1 MQIIIPHKN
10 VDFDALASLVAAS
23 LVYPDAKP
31 LLPTSVN
38 PNVRSFLSIHKD
50 IFTFDA
56 VRQLDLSAVKLLVV
70 VDANRWVRLEGMAP
84 LMERTDVEVHVWDH
98 HAEIGDICPVR
109 ACQDAV
115 GAATTL
121 LVEELRAKNIDFS
134 PIQATLFLAGIY
146 EDTGH
151 LTFPSTSARDLRA
164 AAFLLEKHADL
175 KVIQTILRPT
185 YGPKQK
191 DILFRMLA
199 DAKRVKL
206 NGYRMSLSKMDIEG
220 HVPGLAEVVSMY
232 RNVVN
237 VDVAFGIFREAGK
250 DRCMVIGRSAV
261 DSFDVGAVMR
271 VMGGGGHAGAGS
283 AMIKSATPDGIE
295 AWLSEVIQ
303 DYRQL
308 PVQISDLMS
317 FPVDSVSPDTPM
329 DEVAAILDEKG
340 YSGMVVMDG
349 DRLVGIIS
357 RRDINKL
364 SKDMQWRSP
373 VKAFMSR
380 KVITVTP
387 MHSVAEAMRIL
398 IKHDIGRLPVVD
410 NDRVIG
416 IISRSDAMI
425 YYYDLIPD

>member
-23 LVYPDAKP
+23 LLYPDATP
-31 LLPTSVN
+31 LLPSSVN

-50 IFTFDA
+50 IFIFDA
-56 VRQLDLSAVKLLVV
+56 VKNLDLSTVDGLVV
-70 VDANRWVRLEGMAP
+70 VDANRWVRLEGVGP
-84 LMERTDVEVHVWDH
+84 LMDRKDLEVHVWDH
-98 HAEIGDICPVR
+98 HPEIGDIHPTL

-121 LVEELRAKNIDFS
+121 LVEELRRRNLDFS
-134 PIQATLFLAGIY
+134 PIQSTLFLAGIY

-151 LTFPSTSARDLRA
+151 LTFPATTARDLRA

-199 DAKRVKL
+199 ETKRIKL

-220 HVPGLAEVVSMY
+220 HIPGLAEVVSMY

-237 VDVAFGIFREAGK
+237 VDVAFGIFRDARN
-250 DRCMVIGRSAV
+250 DRCMVIGRSGV

-271 VMGGGGHAGAGS
+271 IMGGGGHAGAGS

-295 AWLSEVIQ
+295 AWLSEVIK

-329 DEVAAILDEKG
+329 EEVASILDQKG
-340 YSGMVVMDG
+340 YSGMVVLDG
-349 DRLVGIIS
+349 EKLVGIIS

-364 SKDMQWRSP
+364 NKKIQWRSP

-398 IKHDIGRLPVVD
+398 IKHDIGRLPVVE

>member
-1 MQIIIPHKN
+1 
-10 VDFDALASLVAAS
+10 
-23 LVYPDAKP
+23 
-31 LLPTSVN
+31 
-38 PNVRSFLSIHKD
+38 
-50 IFTFDA
+50 
-56 VRQLDLSAVKLLVV
+56 
-70 VDANRWVRLEGMAP
+70 
-84 LMERTDVEVHVWDH
+84 
-98 HAEIGDICPVR
+98 
-109 ACQDAV
+109 
-115 GAATTL
+115 
-121 LVEELRAKNIDFS
+121 
-134 PIQATLFLAGIY
+134 
-146 EDTGH
+146 
-151 LTFPSTSARDLRA
+151 
-164 AAFLLEKHADL
+164 
-175 KVIQTILRPT
+175 
-185 YGPKQK
+185 
-191 DILFRMLA
+191 
-199 DAKRVKL
+199 
-206 NGYRMSLSKMDIEG
+206 
-220 HVPGLAEVVSMY
+220 
-232 RNVVN
+232 
-237 VDVAFGIFREAGK
+237 
-250 DRCMVIGRSAV
+250 MVIGRSAV